1 MEQWTTINIE
11 IRNVETT
18 APTYYLKALMQH
30 IKELVEQEL
39 NNAPDSVVESYE
51 CITIEGKNVK
61 EGA

>member
-39 NNAPDSVVESYE
+39 NNAPDKVVESYE
-51 CITIEGKNVK
+51 CVEIEGKVVK
-61 EGA
+61 EES